1 MFVAVA
7 NGMSIMEKFNLD
19 DIVVFEGA
27 ITKFGVIRYLVDWE
41 DDDLDVDI
49 RLADRD
55 EIKRYHNRPEKTITK
70 TGRSHDT

>member
-1 MFVAVA
+1 
-7 NGMSIMEKFNLD
+7 MEKFNLE

-49 RLADRD
+49 RLADKD
-55 EIKRYHNRPEKTITK
+55 EIKRYYNRPRKNNYED
-70 TGRSHDT
+70 GS